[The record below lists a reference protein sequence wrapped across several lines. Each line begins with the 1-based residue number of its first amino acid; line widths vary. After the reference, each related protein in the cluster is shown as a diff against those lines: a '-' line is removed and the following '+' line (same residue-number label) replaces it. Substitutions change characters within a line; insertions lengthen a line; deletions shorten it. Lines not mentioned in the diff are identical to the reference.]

1 VHLQGF
7 MMNQPM
13 LMIEQ

>member
-1 VHLQGF
+1 